1 MKEQEKLKIEILYN
15 QFLKENGKFDK
26 HNAAL
31 FAGKIAGICYSK
43 NGYEK
48 LKNESVESTIKRV
61 DLTLKNGHH
70 SVYDHVNVNLNIKN
84 IPKILAMVINN
95 EKQYTTSE
103 KSLRYTKVSN
113 DSNIISDK
121 EIKLYNKW
129 IDIFKIKINSLYNLD
144 SKKVEKLA
152 MENARYLV
160 TVFMPTE
167 MIYTTSLRQINYI
180 ASWMTKYI
188 EENQNS
194 NDYFNQ
200 RLCKYMKDFV
210 DELESIDLLIPEL
223 MTNEKNRKL
232 SLFNDSIINKTEIF
246 DEIYSTNYKCSF
258 VSLAQ
263 AQRHRTISYQMQL
276 LDKKEYFIPPII
288 QNDNYI
294 TNEWLDDINSLKG
307 INPQGELVLVNEKGT
322 YDDFILKCKERLCTN
337 AQLEVMLN
345 TKDILEKYKQAL
357 ELNDNYLK
365 NDIINYTH
373 GARCTFKDYKCPND
387 CKFKHG
393 KTLERKI

>member
-1 MKEQEKLKIEILYN
+1 MKEQEKLKIEILDN

-48 LKNESVESTIKRV
+48 LKNESVKSTIKRV

-188 EENQNS
+188 E
-194 NDYFNQ
+194 
-200 RLCKYMKDFV
+200 
-210 DELESIDLLIPEL
+210 
-223 MTNEKNRKL
+223 
-232 SLFNDSIINKTEIF
+232 
-246 DEIYSTNYKCSF
+246 
-258 VSLAQ
+258 
-263 AQRHRTISYQMQL
+263 
-276 LDKKEYFIPPII
+276 
-288 QNDNYI
+288 
-294 TNEWLDDINSLKG
+294 
-307 INPQGELVLVNEKGT
+307 
-322 YDDFILKCKERLCTN
+322 
-337 AQLEVMLN
+337 
-345 TKDILEKYKQAL
+345 
-357 ELNDNYLK
+357 
-365 NDIINYTH
+365 
-373 GARCTFKDYKCPND
+373 
-387 CKFKHG
+387 
-393 KTLERKI
+393 